1 MKVAVISGYYP
12 CADDPRGGHSAY
24 QTLRILASRCDLHVF
39 SPQPA
44 YPRMLKPPGN
54 FHAARRDEFRPPEDV
69 AVTYI
74 PYPLLPVV
82 SRPFNG
88 FVMSRY
94 LLRHVRSFQPD
105 ILLNYFIYPAGYAA
119 VRIGRI
125 LNVPVVLTAIGSDL
139 NRMDDR
145 SCASQ
150 TRSTLRRADFVTT
163 VSHDLAKTA
172 IANGADPERTRTIL
186 NGCDTALFHPQ
197 DKVSARESLGLNRT
211 AETIVYVGRL
221 DLLKGLVEL
230 IDAVAAL
237 RSDRPGV
244 HCYIVGDGPGKPKL
258 EEAIARNGAAGYI
271 TIAAPCPTSQVA
283 MWMAASDVFALPSYN
298 EGCPNVVVEALAAG
312 RPVVATRVGG
322 IPELMDD
329 RSGRLVPVKDVP
341 ALTQALDEVLSATWD
356 ANEIA
361 SCHNRSWSD
370 VAGDLYQVLEETQKA
385 Y

>member
-12 CADDPRGGHSAY
+12 NADDPHAGQSSY

-44 YPRMLKPPGN
+44 YPRMLKPSGN
-54 FHAARRDEFRPPEDV
+54 FHAARPNEFRPPSDV
-69 AVTYI
+69 AATYV
-74 PYPLLPVV
+74 PYPILPVI

-88 FVMSRY
+88 FVMSRW
-94 LLRHVRSFQPD
+94 LLPLVRRFQPD

-125 LNVPVVLTAIGSDL
+125 LDVPVVVTAIGSDL
-139 NRMDDR
+139 NRMGDR
-145 SCASQ
+145 FAAGP

-172 IANGADPERTRTIL
+172 IANGADPQRTRAIL
-186 NGCDTALFHPQ
+186 NGCDTTLFRPQ
-197 DKVSARESLGLNRT
+197 DKAAARESLGLDRN

-230 IDAVAAL
+230 IDSVAAL
-237 RSDRPGV
+237 QSSRPNV
-244 HCYIVGDGPGKPKL
+244 HCYIVGDGPDKPKL
-258 EEAIARNGAAGYI
+258 EEAIARNGAAPYI
-271 TIAAPCPTSQVA
+271 KILPPCPTTQVA
-283 MWMAASDVFALPSYN
+283 LWMAASDVFALPSYN

-329 RSGRLVPVKDVP
+329 RSGRLVPVRDVP
-341 ALTQALDEVLSATWD
+341 ALTQAFDEVLSATWD

-361 SCHNRSWSD
+361 SRHNRSWSE
-370 VAGDLYQVLEETQKA
+370 VADDLYEVLESTLRA
-385 Y
+385 